1 MEIHRTY
8 KSEIPPK
15 IIFEEMKDCFYDFF
29 KKNKK
34 MNSSI
39 LIKDYLQIRNSLI
52 NMLKKISDKLGFK
65 SQTYFLSIYYMDIII
80 TENNEIIIF
89 HNYTSLALACLVIAS
104 KYCENDPNVP
114 ELPYFIRIYNSIV
127 ENKHSIAISDLIY
140 NEVKICKI
148 LKYNLHYYTI
158 YDYNSFLFG
167 HGILKLDQ
175 LKEIKREKDLPFS
188 IYAKKI
194 LEKIYKKSRSYLDII
209 MTKKVCFKY
218 SSLLISIYIMQRSV
232 ESIII
237 SESKIN
243 SDIEKMKVRKKA
255 HKYFK
260 EIMNN
265 FYNLNYESME
275 EYILL
280 KKEIENYKNRNE
292 NNIQNIFESFN
303 SNKNIGKIID
313 NINFDSN
320 TNKYLETYSNKL
332 SNTNNINDYFSD
344 INFKNSVNLDL
355 FQNRL
360 FSGKNK
366 LIAQTNK
373 KNINNAKMLMK
384 NTQNK
389 DFNSSPNK
397 IKYSNKSNIYS
408 STNLEIENGRN
419 NKYNN
424 NIFRE
429 KRILSNNKYSL
440 NNSKNNLNNDKNI
453 LQYNNHSNKLAYS
466 INLEKSKLNAL
477 NRSKDFA
484 RPKSNS
490 PKDNDYSSQDKLYLN
505 KKTTSKIFL
514 NSNIINKSELN
525 ETKNKEF
532 LRAYKNLSPK
542 LNLINEL
549 DKTNDKQLMNNIN
562 KLYFKKILYND
573 GSKILPKSKNKNI
586 IRKNTNSKKLN
597 DIINRTNYNL
607 KINMNKQFGIVDIS
621 EIKTQEN
628 KVSKINCNL
637 NNRYGN
643 IFLFSGNNSD
653 IDEKE
658 EGNNKTNNK
667 ANNNFKIDKNSSIGE
682 NYIENKIKIKNR
694 KDFNIKNRNI
704 SENRNNF
711 FNTSNQESKLL
722 RISCMNNSIE
732 KMYFESVEKNKNN
745 PKIKSFNLNSDNNN
759 IKFKSKRDYYINTD
773 TNESQCSTSI
783 KTKFLRAKSKELESK
798 KMSNPNYKKISIQSK
813 YSDNKIN
820 MLNGKHNNFEIKAN
834 NQEYNIIKFLGNDLI
849 NNINNNKYL
858 SNSNTNANKK
868 KKCIKS
874 SKSNLKNKDKL
885 ILNDNF
891 NNNFNRFDNEIM
903 SMNQMSINHNRN
915 LKKNLNL
922 NSTDSLD
929 IIVKKRNYKKSKSKN
944 LNNIEGNNKK
954 IINNKNFSLASSNYN
969 KSIKKTSNNNLENNT
984 IYPTIVINNN
994 ININLNKKRSKDN
1007 NLYNSKMNYDNNTFS
1022 RLQKNNDN
1030 LKKSINY
1037 HKTTEKISNKNL
1049 KRIKNC

>member
-29 KKNKK
+29 KKNRK

-39 LIKDYLQIRNSLI
+39 LIKDYFQIRNSLI
-52 NMLKKISDKLGFK
+52 NMLKKVSDRLGFK

-148 LKYNLHYYTI
+148 LKYKLHFYTI

-175 LKEIKREKDLPFS
+175 LKEIKRDKDLPFS

-209 MTKKVCFKY
+209 MTKKVCLKY

-243 SDIEKMKVRKKA
+243 SDIEKMKIRKKA

-260 EIMNN
+260 DIMNN

-275 EYILL
+275 EYILM
-280 KKEIENYKNRNE
+280 KKEIESYKNRNE

-313 NINFDSN
+313 NNNCDSN
-320 TNKYLETYSNKL
+320 THKYLETYSNKL
-332 SNTNNINDYFSD
+332 SNENNDYFSD
-344 INFKNSVNLDL
+344 INLQNSVNLDL
-355 FQNRL
+355 IQNR
-360 FSGKNK
+360 FISGKNK
-366 LIAQTNK
+366 LIAQTT
-373 KNINNAKMLMK
+373 KNNVNNGKMLMK
-384 NTQNK
+384 NIPNN
-389 DFNSSPNK
+389 DFNSSLNK
-397 IKYSNKSNIYS
+397 IKYSNKTNIYA
-408 STNLEIENGRN
+408 STNLENENGRN
-419 NKYNN
+419 NRDKN

-429 KRILSNNKYSL
+429 KRIHSNNKNSL
-440 NNSKNNLNNDKNI
+440 NNSKHNLNNDKNI
-453 LQYNNHSNKLAYS
+453 MQYNNFTNKLAYS
-466 INLEKSKLNAL
+466 INLEKIKINPL
-477 NRSKDFA
+477 NRSKDIL

-490 PKDNDYSSQDKLYLN
+490 PKDIDYFSQDKLYMN
-505 KKTTSKIFL
+505 KKNISKKFM

-525 ETKNKEF
+525 ETKNNEF
-532 LRAYKNLSPK
+532 LKAYEKISSPK

-549 DKTNDKQLMNNIN
+549 DKTNEKQLMNNIN
-562 KLYFKKILYND
+562 KLYFKKILYNG
-573 GSKILPKSKNKNI
+573 GSKALPKSKNKNI
-586 IRKNTNSKKLN
+586 NRKNTNSKKLN

-607 KINMNKQFGIVDIS
+607 KINLNKQFGIVDIS
-621 EIKTQEN
+621 EIKAHEN
-628 KVSKINCNL
+628 KEDQINCNL

-643 IFLFSGNNSD
+643 IFLLSGNNSD
-653 IDEKE
+653 NEEKE
-658 EGNNKTNNK
+658 EGNNKTNN
-667 ANNNFKIDKNSSIGE
+667 NTNFNFRVDKNSSIGE
-682 NYIENKIKIKNR
+682 NYIENKTKIKNR
-694 KDFNIKNRNI
+694 KDFSIKNRNI
-704 SENRNNF
+704 SENRNKL

-722 RISCMNNSIE
+722 RISGINNSIGN
-732 KMYFESVEKNKNN
+732 MYFESVEKNKNN
-745 PKIKSFNLNSDNNN
+745 PKIKKYNLYSDNNN

-773 TNESQCSTSI
+773 INESQCFSSI
-783 KTKFLRAKSKELESK
+783 KTKILRAKSKELESK
-798 KMSNPNYKKISIQSK
+798 KTSKPNYKKISNQSK
-813 YSDNKIN
+813 HSENKIN
-820 MLNGKHNNFEIKAN
+820 ILNGKQNNFEIKYN

-849 NNINNNKYL
+849 NNINNKKYL
-858 SNSNTNANKK
+858 SNSNTNANKN

-874 SKSNLKNKDKL
+874 SKSNMKNKNKL
-885 ILNDNF
+885 IINDNI
-891 NNNFNRFDNEIM
+891 NNNFNKFDNEII
-903 SMNQMSINHNRN
+903 SFNQNRN
-915 LKKNLNL
+915 LKKSLNL

-929 IIVKKRNYKKSKSKN
+929 IIVKKRNYKKNKSKN
-944 LNNIEGNNKK
+944 IDHIEKNNKM
-954 IINNKNFSLASSNYN
+954 IIDKNISLTSSNYQ
-969 KSIKKTSNNNLENNT
+969 KAIKKTSNNNFDNNV

-994 ININLNKKRSKDN
+994 ININLNKKKRSKDN
-1007 NLYNSKMNYDNNTFS
+1007 NKYNFKMNYDNNTFNGLH
-1022 RLQKNNDN
+1022 RNNDN
-1030 LKKSINY
+1030 SMLKRPINY
-1037 HKTTEKISNKNL
+1037 KTTERLSNKNL
-1049 KRIKNC
+1049 KRIKNN

>member
-15 IIFEEMKDCFYDFF
+15 IIFEEMKDCFYDFY

-34 MNSSI
+34 MNSNI

-148 LKYNLHYYTI
+148 LKYKLHYYTI

-175 LKEIKREKDLPFS
+175 LKEIKKDKDLPFS

-209 MTKKVCFKY
+209 MTKRVCFKY
-218 SSLLISIYIMQRSV
+218 SSLLLSIYIMQRSV

-237 SESKIN
+237 SQSKIN
-243 SDIEKMKVRKKA
+243 SDIEKIKIRKKA

-260 EIMNN
+260 DIMNN

-280 KKEIENYKNRNE
+280 QKEIQSYNNRNE
-292 NNIQNIFESFN
+292 NNIQNLFESFN
-303 SNKNIGKIID
+303 SNKNIGKIY

-320 TNKYLETYSNKL
+320 THQYLETYSNKL
-332 SNTNNINDYFSD
+332 SNTNNNEYFSD
-344 INFKNSVNLDL
+344 INSKNSVNLEL
-355 FQNRL
+355 IQNR
-360 FSGKNK
+360 FISGKNK
-366 LIAQTNK
+366 LISQTTKN
-373 KNINNAKMLMK
+373 NINNGKILMK
-384 NTQNK
+384 NTQKK
-389 DFNSSPNK
+389 DFNSSLNK
-397 IKYSNKSNIYS
+397 IKYNNKANMYE
-408 STNLEIENGRN
+408 STNLEIENGK
-419 NKYNN
+419 NKKDTNN
-424 NIFRE
+424 NFRE
-429 KRILSNNKYSL
+429 KIIRSNNIYSL

-453 LQYNNHSNKLAYS
+453 MQYNNYTNKLAYS
-466 INLEKSKLNAL
+466 INLEKSKFNAL
-477 NRSKDFA
+477 NRSKDFV

-490 PKDNDYSSQDKLYLN
+490 PKDIDYSSKEKLYMN
-505 KKTTSKIFL
+505 KKTESKKFMD
-514 NSNIINKSELN
+514 SNMISKSELD

-532 LRAYKNLSPK
+532 LKAFTSISPK

-549 DKTNDKQLMNNIN
+549 DKTNEKQLMNNIN
-562 KLYFKKILYND
+562 KLYFKKILYNG
-573 GSKILPKSKNKNI
+573 GSKILARSKNKNI
-586 IRKNTNSKKLN
+586 SRKNSNSKKLN

-607 KINMNKQFGIVDIS
+607 KKNMNKQFGIVDIS
-621 EIKTQEN
+621 EIKTHES
-628 KVSKINCNL
+628 KDLKINCNL

-643 IFLFSGNNSD
+643 IFLLSGNNSEN
-653 IDEKE
+653 DEKE
-658 EGNNKTNNK
+658 EGNNKI
-667 ANNNFKIDKNSSIGE
+667 NNNVNNNYKIDRNSSIGE
-682 NYIENKIKIKNR
+682 NYIENKTKIKNG
-694 KDFNIKNRNI
+694 KDFSIKNRNI
-704 SENRNNF
+704 SENRNNI

-722 RISCMNNSIE
+722 KISRINNSIDN
-732 KMYFESVEKNKNN
+732 MYYESVEKNKNN
-745 PKIKSFNLNSDNNN
+745 PKIKSYYLYSDNDN

-773 TNESQCSTSI
+773 INESQCSTSI
-783 KTKFLRAKSKELESK
+783 KTKILRAKSKELESQK
-798 KMSNPNYKKISIQSK
+798 TSNPKYKKISIQSK

-820 MLNGKHNNFEIKAN
+820 ILNDKQNNLEIKSN
-834 NQEYNIIKFLGNDLI
+834 NQEFNIIKFLGNDLI
-849 NNINNNKYL
+849 NNINDNKYL
-858 SNSNTNANKK
+858 SNSNANTNKN

-874 SKSNLKNKDKL
+874 SKSNLKNKNRLL
-885 ILNDNF
+885 INDNF
-891 NNNFNRFDNEIM
+891 NNFNKFDNEII
-903 SMNQMSINHNRN
+903 SLNHNRN
-915 LKKNLNL
+915 QKKCLNL

-944 LNNIEGNNKK
+944 INNIERNNKK
-954 IINNKNFSLASSNYN
+954 IIDNKNISLASSNYN
-969 KSIKKTSNNNLENNT
+969 KPKKKISNNNLENNI

-994 ININLNKKRSKDN
+994 ININLDKKKVSKDN
-1007 NLYNSKMNYDNNTFS
+1007 NKYNFKMNYEKNTFNG
-1022 RLQKNNDN
+1022 LQRNNDKLI

-1037 HKTTEKISNKNL
+1037 LKTTEKLSNKSL
-1049 KRIKNC
+1049 KRIKNY